1 MSKFLLIFLLAP
13 ALTFAQDDCSDCAK
27 GCDDCA
33 TETADAESSEVLDC
47 FDAKP
52 TIALATARKDLSTWR
67 TELRGLSR
75 IERDSIKS
83 ASKAVFAKDVNAKAL
98 APTFGATADLLAILA
113 RVDTG
118 AARNAAALSASYRA
132 MAQAIAGKKSYPA
145 QPMTNAK
152 EMKAAMVKAQKDAKA
167 AQALWASAKTTKLSD
182 DDAKLVADSLKVLNA
197 GCPRMRALAVNVNS
211 TGAAIKSVKLS
222 DEAPDGDPAGAMLKT
237 IQSLHASTA
246 PFFAKVTLEKPEVM
260 APAPST

>member
-1 MSKFLLIFLLAP
+1 MLLAP
-13 ALTFAQDDCSDCAK
+13 ALTFAQDDCTDCEK
-27 GCDDCA
+27 GCGDCA
-33 TETADAESSEVLDC
+33 TETAEAKSSVTGDC
-47 FDAKP
+47 DAKP
-52 TIALATARKDLSTWR
+52 AIPLATARKDLSTWR

-83 ASKAVFAKDVNAKAL
+83 ASKTVFAKDANAKAL

-113 RVDTG
+113 RVDSG
-118 AARNAAALSASYRA
+118 ASKNAATLSASYRA
-132 MAQAIAGKKSYPA
+132 MAQALAGKKSYPA

-167 AQALWASAKTTKLSD
+167 AKALWVNAKKAKLSD
-182 DDAKLVADSLKVLNA
+182 DDAKLVAASMKVLNA

-211 TGAAIKSVKLS
+211 TGAAIKTVKLS

-237 IQSLHASTA
+237 IQSLHGSAA